1 MSILI
6 QMPRKQAAVP
16 DDDIAQS
23 GPLPAVHKKAGP
35 AGPAE
40 VVSKL

>member
-6 QMPRKQAAVP
+6 QMPCEQAAVP
-16 DDDIAQS
+16 DDDIAQF
-23 GPLPAVHKKAGP
+23 GPPPIKKAGP
-35 AGPAE
+35 EGPAE